1 MLTSSNSAS
10 NRFLNI
16 LWNAALVEVRTFAR
30 ELAQTFCI
38 LHKNILHFVHHGYQ
52 QMRECCINKLISKHA
67 YTGASTYLFFN
78 KVYACADK
86 QTYLALTFAFQ
97 HFFAVRRTTSSAG
110 WRTRY
115 ASPPAN
121 KQLEKYLVSINKQ
134 NSVNMQ
140 ELTVGRSLLR
150 HFVNW
155 FVSERPLRAFNVL
168 FERFPL
174 FREDGRVDGDSYI

>member
-1 MLTSSNSAS
+1 M
-10 NRFLNI
+10 
-16 LWNAALVEVRTFAR
+16 
-30 ELAQTFCI
+30 
-38 LHKNILHFVHHGYQ
+38 
-52 QMRECCINKLISKHA
+52 
-67 YTGASTYLFFN
+67 
-78 KVYACADK
+78 YACADK

-134 NSVNMQ
+134 YSVNMQ

-155 FVSERPLRAFNVL
+155 YVSERPLRAFNVL

-174 FREDGRVDGDSYI
+174 FREDGRVDGDSYIWNGLWTRFCLATRQGLRIIFPTEVSPKSNGRQNLAKFFFWNENPESWVEFLFKKVCLFLKSASF